1 MICKACG
8 TENEKGFKFCVK
20 CGSNLE
26 NPQEV
31 NYEQVDMGGYH
42 TEEEADGGF
51 TFGSGTFTISDRAP
65 AESSSDIY
73 TADELNE
80 SEEEFDFSMYDE
92 PFIPKLDTERVSL
105 PQQPQ
110 EQQPF
115 GQPPAGM
122 PGMPAMAA
130 APPQGMPA
138 MGGMPP
144 VGGQMYGQP
153 QMGGMPAPMGAAP
166 MGMAQ
171 PQIVGYD
178 PSGMPIYGQ
187 APQPMMYA
195 QPQIIG
201 YDPSGMPIYG
211 QAPQPMMYAQPQ
223 IIGYDPS
230 GMPIYGQAPQP
241 MMYAQPQIIGYDPS
255 GMPIYSQ
262 PQPMMYGQPPVI
274 DGNVAQPGGMPAI
287 GYQQPGMAGAPQ
299 MGGMP
304 GMPANPQPQPE
315 PQKEERID
323 VPDDFWEF
331 FDGGKA
337 TKHRETSDDFFGR
350 SNHGDMG
357 DISFGSRDMSN
368 MGKQSGKKRS
378 YMNDTP
384 IVDAGDLRPN
394 DSDKFSKMYMRKTD
408 MVNAD
413 DLEANHHEKVHD
425 SMGVTKEVDVDKLSS
440 ANDDRLRSRITMH
453 TAGEADPDQ
462 LEAYVPEHKAAMM
475 AQADHAVEALP
486 KKKEKYVDELDL
498 IELPEH
504 MKAKK
509 TIKSNDPTIPDLPD
523 LDFTKSGT

>member
-1 MICKACG
+1 MICSVCG

-26 NPQEV
+26 NPKDV

-42 TEEEADGGF
+42 TEEESEGNF
-51 TFGSGTFTISDRAP
+51 TLGSGTFTISDRAP
-65 AESSSDIY
+65 AEASSDIY

-92 PFIPKLDTERVSL
+92 PYIPKLEPERVSL
-105 PQQPQ
+105 PQQP

-115 GQPPAGM
+115 QQGGMPGMAGMPAMGAPQGM
-122 PGMPAMAA
+122 PGMP
-130 APPQGMPA
+130 GMPQ
-138 MGGMPP
+138 
-144 VGGQMYGQP
+144 GQMYGQP
-153 QMGGMPAPMGAAP
+153 GAVQPVAQMGGMPGAMGGVPAQMGA
-166 MGMAQ
+166 Q
-171 PQIVGYD
+171 PPIIGYD

-187 APQPMMYA
+187 VPQPMMYA

-241 MMYAQPQIIGYDPS
+241 MMYGQQPAIIDGSVSQPGYQQN
-255 GMPIYSQ
+255 GMP
-262 PQPMMYGQPPVI
+262 
-274 DGNVAQPGGMPAI
+274 GMPA
-287 GYQQPGMAGAPQ
+287 

-304 GMPANPQPQPE
+304 GMGGIPAVQQPVKPE
-315 PQKEERID
+315 PQEEERID

-350 SNHGDMG
+350 SDHSGMG
-357 DISFGSRDMSN
+357 DISFASRDASN
-368 MGKQSGKKRS
+368 MGRQHGKKRS
-378 YMNDTP
+378 YMSDTP
-384 IVDAGDLRPN
+384 IVDAGDLAPN
-394 DSDKFSKMYMRKTD
+394 DGDKYSKMYMRKTD
-408 MVNAD
+408 MVNAE
-413 DLEANHHEKVHD
+413 DLQENKHEKVQD
-425 SMGVTKEVDVDKLSS
+425 QMGVTKQVDTSKLSS
-440 ANDDRLRSRITMH
+440 ASDDRLRSRITMH
-453 TAGEADPDQ
+453 TAGEADPGD
-462 LEAYVPEHKAAMM
+462 LEAYVPEHREALM
-475 AQADHAVEALP
+475 AQADHAVDALP

-509 TIKSNDPTIPDLPD
+509 TVKEEDYSIPDLPS
-523 LDFTKSGT
+523 LDNFPKAGS

>member
-122 PGMPAMAA
+122 PGMPGMAA
-130 APPQGMPA
+130 APAQGMPA

-166 MGMAQ
+166 MGM
-171 PQIVGYD
+171 
-178 PSGMPIYGQ
+178 
-187 APQPMMYA
+187 
-195 QPQIIG
+195 
-201 YDPSGMPIYG
+201 
-211 QAPQPMMYAQPQ
+211 AQPQ

-394 DSDKFSKMYMRKTD
+394 DVDKFSKMYMRKTD

>member
-122 PGMPAMAA
+122 PGMPGMAA
-130 APPQGMPA
+130 APAQGMPA

-171 PQIVGYD
+171 PQIV
-178 PSGMPIYGQ
+178 
-187 APQPMMYA
+187 
-195 QPQIIG
+195 
-201 YDPSGMPIYG
+201 
-211 QAPQPMMYAQPQ
+211 
-223 IIGYDPS
+223 GYDPS

-315 PQKEERID
+315 PQKEERVD

-394 DSDKFSKMYMRKTD
+394 DVDKFSKMYMRKTD

>member
-171 PQIVGYD
+171 PQIV
-178 PSGMPIYGQ
+178 
-187 APQPMMYA
+187 
-195 QPQIIG
+195 
-201 YDPSGMPIYG
+201 
-211 QAPQPMMYAQPQ
+211 
-223 IIGYDPS
+223 GYDPS